1 MRPSRFTLLFL
12 SLFVLAA
19 TCAFAQTSG
28 DEAIARSAVAGGQ
41 ADMDHNVTP
50 VNVNSG
56 QPGMLTIGSN
66 VVLDADTGAVVS
78 GLSGSAG
85 LSNKSFPLGGNDD
98 HFAAPD
104 KRPNLP
110 KIGRASCR
118 ERV

>member
-56 QPGMLTIGSN
+56 
-66 VVLDADTGAVVS
+66 
-78 GLSGSAG
+78 
-85 LSNKSFPLGGNDD
+85 
-98 HFAAPD
+98 
-104 KRPNLP
+104 
-110 KIGRASCR
+110 
-118 ERV
+118 